1 MDQIAHRT
9 ELETLKL
16 LLQIAWAD
24 HQIDAPEADRIVA
37 RARALGFLE
46 VELETF
52 ASYLTGE
59 APLPPPDLGLLRLH
73 REQTL
78 DTVHAFLREGG
89 VVCADEQQLLD
100 EVAALLA

>member
-1 MDQIAHRT
+1 MDQLDHRT
-9 ELETLKL
+9 GLETLKL

-24 HQIDAPEADRIVA
+24 HQIEELEAQRILE
-37 RARALGFLE
+37 RARALGFIE

-52 ASYLTGE
+52 ESYLTGE

-78 DTVHAFLREGG
+78 ETVREFLREGG
-89 VVCADEQQLLD
+89 VVCADERELIG
-100 EVAALLA
+100 EVVALLG